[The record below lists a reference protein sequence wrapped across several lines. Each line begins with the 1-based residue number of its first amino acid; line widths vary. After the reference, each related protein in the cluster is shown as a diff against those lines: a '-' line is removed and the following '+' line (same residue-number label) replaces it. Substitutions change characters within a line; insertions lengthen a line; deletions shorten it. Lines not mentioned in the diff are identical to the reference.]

1 MLHELVRRPLFSVGA
16 TLALLGATGATYL
29 GTADQAG
36 PDTAQAAY
44 SVPLQPLSSE
54 QIAAA
59 DAQSSADAAD
69 GASIEALRDEG
80 AEADAARQL
89 AAEQAAEQA
98 AAQARA
104 ERRRQAAREQA
115 SRDAQRDPRGV
126 ARLLVREKGWS
137 DEQFSCLDQLWTKES
152 GWKHTADNP
161 TSSAYGIPQA
171 LPGSKMSSFGED
183 WRTNPVTQIRWG
195 LDYIDRVYGSPCAA
209 WAKSRSSNWY

>member
-16 TLALLGATGATYL
+16 TLAVLGATGAAYL